1 MTVWACEWH
10 LKLWEG
16 QFCKTEPLICE
27 IWCYLQ
33 VFTVRIKLNPRIP
46 NWCPRIAWW
55 CGSLLLTLK
64 LGLRTPKSCVRLCDS
79 VDCRLPGS
87 SLHGI
92 LQARIL
98 EWIATPFFRESSWP
112 RAQTRVS
119 CTAGRFF
126 NIWATRGAQEMA
138 RESIITDNL
147 EKVGN
152 NQKFSNLVWQ
162 IITLIYNRDIPVAQR
177 GRICLQCMRC
187 EFDPWIGEIFWR
199 WA

>member
-1 MTVWACEWH
+1 M
-10 LKLWEG
+10 KLPILPQLLVYRMFRWQSG
-16 QFCKTEPLICE
+16 HVSDIWNCGKDSFVRQPLICE

-87 SLHGI
+87 SVHGI

-98 EWIATPFFRESSWP
+98 EWIAIPFSRRSSWP
-112 RAQTRVS
+112 RDQTPVS

-126 NIWATRGAQEMA
+126 LLSEPSGKPR
-138 RESIITDNL
+138 SIN
-147 EKVGN
+147 K
-152 NQKFSNLVWQ
+152 
-162 IITLIYNRDIPVAQR
+162 
-177 GRICLQCMRC
+177 
-187 EFDPWIGEIFWR
+187 
-199 WA
+199 

>member
-1 MTVWACEWH
+1 MTGVWFPRLVLWNFQSYPNCWSIGCSGDSLGMWVTSETVEW
-10 LKLWEG
+10 

-87 SLHGI
+87 SVHGI

-162 IITLIYNRDIPVAQR
+162 II
-177 GRICLQCMRC
+177 
-187 EFDPWIGEIFWR
+187 
-199 WA
+199 